1 MTEFNNKDSL
11 KIYIINDYF
20 LIYLFTES
28 KQNFEQNKSLV
39 PNIKVSSSNNEQKL
53 LKTENKKIKIL

>member
-1 MTEFNNKDSL
+1 MTKFNNKDSL